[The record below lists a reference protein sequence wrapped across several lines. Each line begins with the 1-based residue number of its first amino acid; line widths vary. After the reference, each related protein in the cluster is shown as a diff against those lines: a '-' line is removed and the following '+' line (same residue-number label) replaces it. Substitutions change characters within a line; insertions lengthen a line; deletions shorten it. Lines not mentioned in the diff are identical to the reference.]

1 MFVLVYSSQDN
12 SAEKFEAWRYYIPK
26 GIAPLAK
33 YIFLKLAS
41 KTTSSVLDTFERRI
55 SGQGAIVKVR
65 AEAVRLEKVWLDSFQ
80 IKKTWMILLKP
91 LVSLF
96 HVLLF

>member
-1 MFVLVYSSQDN
+1 MKILYT
-12 SAEKFEAWRYYIPK
+12 KRC
-26 GIAPLAK
+26 IAPLAK

-65 AEAVRLEKVWLDSFQ
+65 AEAVRLEKV
-80 IKKTWMILLKP
+80 
-91 LVSLF
+91 
-96 HVLLF
+96 